1 MRVLPLLLAGFAVLV
16 SGDVAKAPVT
26 ELQIDVEHEVPEEL
40 CTQKSRDGDKLY
52 MHYTGTLYDTGA
64 KFDSSVDRN
73 QPFDFVLGSRRVI
86 PGWELGLK
94 NMCIGEKRRL
104 TIPSK
109 MAYGDRGVGR
119 IIPGGAT
126 LVFDVELLDIKS
138 NRQIVDQYEQFQPSS
153 FIVYGGIV
161 IALIAVLYLCVR
173 KVDTPAK
180 KPVVEVSKSTTD

>member
-1 MRVLPLLLAGFAVLV
+1 MRVLPLLLAGLAVLV

-26 ELQIDVEHEVPEEL
+26 ELQIDVEHQVPEEL

-73 QPFDFVLGSRRVI
+73 QPFSFVLGAGRVI
-86 PGWELGLK
+86 QGWELGLK

-109 MAYGDRGVGR
+109 MAYGDRGVR
-119 IIPGGAT
+119 VIPGGAT

-138 NRQIVDQYEQFQPSS
+138 NRRVFDKTGNPTEQPF
-153 FIVYGGIV
+153 
-161 IALIAVLYLCVR
+161 
-173 KVDTPAK
+173 
-180 KPVVEVSKSTTD
+180 TTDNLHSKYKGDRGRVEGRYIYIYIYILFVYITDQILSS